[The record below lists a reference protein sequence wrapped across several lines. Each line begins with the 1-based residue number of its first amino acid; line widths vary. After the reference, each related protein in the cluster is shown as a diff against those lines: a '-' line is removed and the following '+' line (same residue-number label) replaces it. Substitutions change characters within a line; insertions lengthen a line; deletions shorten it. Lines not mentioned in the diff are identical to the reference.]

1 MDHLAFFR
9 RIGSEKLRL
18 YPLGQPDAIDGSVK
32 DMALPMHVAAV
43 DAKNDRPS
51 MTAADVFRRRHIA
64 REVDVE
70 PRLRHQSFSFDS
82 GGVLFPRPMVKDF
95 RRRHDGKFDVDSN
108 GMALIGPYL
117 GLIVVER
124 IALFVVRPDDF
135 LQDLSVEG
143 IFFPDALYEFFHIG
157 PAVLVKIDAGHP
169 GFMPQNEADKAA
181 GLGQIHGIH
190 SFPYS

>member
-143 IFFPDALYEFFHIG
+143 IFFPDACMSSSTSAQPCSSRSM
-157 PAVLVKIDAGHP
+157 PATQ
-169 GFMPQNEADKAA
+169 GFMPQK
-181 GLGQIHGIH
+181 
-190 SFPYS
+190 